1 MKTIALCYDFDGTL
15 CSGYMQD
22 QKLLPDCKIIPKD
35 FWIKVANYA
44 RDNHCDPT
52 LAYLMLLEQQMR
64 SAGLKVNAETFKKYG
79 KELNLFK
86 GVNEWF
92 ARIKEFGK
100 NNNVEVQH
108 YIISS
113 GLSDVIKGCSF
124 IKDINLVYAS
134 SYIYDND
141 KGVWPKLSVNYSNKV
156 QFLYRINKGTFDVFD
171 QAGVNAKRDENN
183 KAHIPFENIIFF
195 GDGETDVPCFS
206 VNNKNFGKNICVY
219 EKDNEKSSSIA
230 NKLFA
235 EGRVHYLIDG
245 DYSENSEADKLIK
258 GFIHSYKSL

>member
-1 MKTIALCYDFDGTL
+1 MKKIALCYDFDGTL

-22 QKLLPDCKIIPKD
+22 QKLLHDCKIEPKN

-44 RDNHCDPT
+44 KENHCDPT

-79 KELNLFK
+79 RELKLFK
-86 GVNEWF
+86 GVNDWF
-92 ARIKEFGK
+92 SRIKQFGK
-100 NNNVEVQH
+100 LHNIEIQH
-108 YIISS
+108 FIISS

-134 SYIYDND
+134 SYIYDD
-141 KGVWPKLSVNYSNKV
+141 GKGVWPKLSVNYSNKV

-171 QAGVNAKRDENN
+171 QVGVNAKKDANDSVN
-183 KAHIPFENIIFF
+183 IPFENFIFF

-206 VNNKNFGKNICVY
+206 VNQKNSGKNICIY
-219 EKDNEKSSSIA
+219 EKGNEKSFDIGK
-230 NKLFA
+230 KLYS
-235 EGRVHYLIDG
+235 EGRVHYLLDG
-245 DYSENSEADKLIK
+245 DYSENSEIDKLIK
-258 GFIHSYKSL
+258 QFITLKK

>member
-1 MKTIALCYDFDGTL
+1 M
-15 CSGYMQD
+15 
-22 QKLLPDCKIIPKD
+22 
-35 FWIKVANYA
+35 
-44 RDNHCDPT
+44 
-52 LAYLMLLEQQMR
+52 
-64 SAGLKVNAETFKKYG
+64 
-79 KELNLFK
+79 
-86 GVNEWF
+86 
-92 ARIKEFGK
+92 
-100 NNNVEVQH
+100 QH

-171 QAGVNAKRDENN
+171 QAGVNAKKDDNN

-206 VNNKNFGKNICVY
+206 VNHKNSGKNICVY
-219 EKDNEKSSSIA
+219 EKDNEIVGTGSLLIEQKLTYNIRYLGHIENIFVDEKYKRKSRKRSRRKS
-230 NKLFA
+230 KQ
-235 EGRVHYLIDG
+235 
-245 DYSENSEADKLIK
+245 
-258 GFIHSYKSL
+258 YKNRFL

>member
-1 MKTIALCYDFDGTL
+1 MKKIALCYDFDGTL

-22 QKLLPDCKIIPKD
+22 QKLLHDCKIEPKD
-35 FWIKVANYA
+35 FWTKVINYA
-44 RDNHCDPT
+44 KQNECDPT
-52 LAYLMLLEQQMR
+52 LTYLMLLEQQMR

-79 KELNLFK
+79 TKLKLFK

-100 NNNVEVQH
+100 SHNIEVQH

-113 GLSDVIKGCSF
+113 GLSDMIQGCSF

-134 SYIYDND
+134 SYVYSEDRGI
-141 KGVWPKLSVNYSNKV
+141 WAKLSVNYSNKV

-171 QAGVNAKRDENN
+171 QVGVNAKKDANG
-183 KAHIPFENIIFF
+183 KVHIHFENIIFF

-206 VNNKNFGKNICVY
+206 VNNKNLGKSICVY
-219 EKDNEKSSSIA
+219 EKDNEKSYNIA
-230 NKLFA
+230 KKLFS
-235 EGRVHYLIDG
+235 EGRVHYLADG
-245 DYSENSEADKLIK
+245 DYSENSEIDKLIK
-258 GFIHSYKSL
+258 QFISLKK

>member
-1 MKTIALCYDFDGTL
+1 MKKIALCYDFDGTL

-22 QKLLPDCKIIPKD
+22 QKLLHDCKIEPKN

-44 RDNHCDPT
+44 KENHCDPT

-79 KELNLFK
+79 RELKLFK

-92 ARIKEFGK
+92 SRIKQFGK
-100 NNNVEVQH
+100 LHNIEIQH
-108 YIISS
+108 FIISS
-113 GLSDVIKGCSF
+113 GLADVIKGCSF

-134 SYIYDND
+134 SYIYDD
-141 KGVWPKLSVNYSNKV
+141 GKGVWPKLSVNYSNKV

-171 QAGVNAKRDENN
+171 QVGVNAKKDANDSVN
-183 KAHIPFENIIFF
+183 IPFENFIFF

-206 VNNKNFGKNICVY
+206 VNQKNSGKNICIY
-219 EKDNEKSSSIA
+219 EKGNEKSFDIGK
-230 NKLFA
+230 KLYS
-235 EGRVHYLIDG
+235 EGRVHYLLDG
-245 DYSENSEADKLIK
+245 DYSENSEIDKLIK
-258 GFIHSYKSL
+258 QFITLKK